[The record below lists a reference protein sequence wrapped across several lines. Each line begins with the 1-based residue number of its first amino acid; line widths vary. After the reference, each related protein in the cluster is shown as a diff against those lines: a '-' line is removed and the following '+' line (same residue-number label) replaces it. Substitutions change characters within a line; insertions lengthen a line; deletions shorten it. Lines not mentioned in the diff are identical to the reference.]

1 METYFTKEHEWVK
14 IKEGLAAVGI
24 SDYAAHQLGDV
35 TFVELPAVGK
45 IVKQFEQFAAIESVK
60 AASDIYAPLSGKIVK
75 VNELLEE
82 SPEIVNESPEDAA
95 WIAWIEPS
103 NLDEVKNL
111 MTQAQYEEFLRGL
124 E

>member
-14 IKEGLAAVGI
+14 IKKGIAAVGI
-24 SDYAAHQLGDV
+24 SDFAAHQLGDI

-45 IVKQFEQFAAIESVK
+45 SVKQFEQFAAIESVK

-111 MTQAQYEEFLRGL
+111 MTLAQYEEFVRGL